1 MAWRRKQADGVPD
14 EVLFDGATV
23 DAVSI
28 PADGSAVELHIVADA
43 PWTGS
48 DAQITSLQQKI
59 HTYVGFAADGQ
70 LAAAHPEAAGL
81 PWRIVVQCRAGKP
94 DERTADVLGRT
105 RQQVQQY
112 DGDLIVAP

>member
-1 MAWRRKQADGVPD
+1 MAWRRKRGDRAPE

-48 DAQITSLQQKI
+48 DPQITSLQQKI

-70 LAAAHPEAAGL
+70 LAAAYPEAAGL
-81 PWRIVVQCRAGKP
+81 PWRIVVQCHAGNP
-94 DERTADVLGRT
+94 DARTADVLART
-105 RQQVQQY
+105 RQPVQQ
-112 DGDLIVAP
+112 